1 MAHTS
6 SFGSRAFAVG
16 VRCSFLTFVAAACCL
31 LATASAFS
39 QEFKEATVDDSLAA
53 QKATIIG
60 SGDSAQIKDFL
71 RKYYL
76 ARWTVRANARDL
88 VKYRQELEQDVLSL
102 SGDAQKTFIA
112 ETLSALNSYASSDA
126 CYPACRFN
134 VALAMGTIDEAAS
147 ADRNGAAT
155 PCADAIAPL
164 ATLVNSDKKPYPDY
178 VRLAGLIGLVRHAE
192 LGIKDDKMRGNVKSL
207 FVKILDPQFAAQK
220 GLRDDVYEWFQE
232 KAVQGLAAFKTPDG
246 ANGGTGTLDLFKQ
259 LINDDKQKFEVRCLA
274 ARAIGEMD
282 LTAASGYDFLDLSKS
297 LILLARGFCTENMS
311 YIDTE
316 IVRDSVK
323 SSAASG
329 VSTGS
334 GAMGGG
340 MGMGSGMGMGG
351 GMSGGAMGG
360 GMAGSGNIQNVKSL
374 EAIAARILYGF
385 DSIERAVKGVKNGG
399 QGVLAQLD
407 DSKDAEKEMK
417 ANLDTMIQEFAEMAE
432 FVKNGSQSAGGMYGG
447 MTGGGMG
454 MGATSAAVGADANS
468 LKNHLLE
475 KRIKFDE
482 LLGIDSY

>member
-16 VRCSFLTFVAAACCL
+16 VRCCFLTLVAATCCL

-53 QKATIIG
+53 QKTSIIG

-88 VKYRQELEQDVLSL
+88 VKYRQELEQDVPSVE
-102 SGDAQKTFIA
+102 GDARKKTFIS
-112 ETLSALNSYASSDA
+112 ETISALNSYASSDA

-134 VALAMGTIDEAAS
+134 AALAMGTIDEA
-147 ADRNGAAT
+147 RNGAST

-207 FVKILDPQFAAQK
+207 FVKILDPKFAEQK
-220 GLRDDVYEWFQE
+220 GLREDVYEWFQE

-246 ANGGTGTLDLFKQ
+246 ANGGTGTLDLFKNI
-259 LINDDKQKFEVRCLA
+259 INDDKQKFEVRCLA
-274 ARAIGEMD
+274 ARAIGDMD
-282 LTAASGYDFLDLSKS
+282 LTSAVGYDFLDLSKS
-297 LILLARGFCTENMS
+297 LILLARRFCTENMS

-334 GAMGGG
+334 GAMGGSSMGG
-340 MGMGSGMGMGG
+340 MPGGGTMGG
-351 GMSGGAMGG
+351 GMT
-360 GMAGSGNIQNVKSL
+360 GSGNIQNAKSL

-407 DSKDAEKEMK
+407 DANDAEKEMK
-417 ANLDTMIQEFAEMAE
+417 ENLDTMVKEFSEMAE
-432 FVKNGSQSAGGMYGG
+432 FVKNGSQGAGGMYGG

-454 MGATSAAVGADANS
+454 MGATSDVVGADANS

-482 LLGIDSY
+482 ILGIDSY